1 MRKIKRSKF
10 HYMFHRNS
18 ICLSVLSKNFVAKK
32 GGFIRACMR
41 KIGDM
46 IRGQVRI
53 LYLLFL

>member
-1 MRKIKRSKF
+1 MPICSKQKF
-10 HYMFHRNS
+10 CRQ
-18 ICLSVLSKNFVAKK
+18 K